1 MSNYEICQEMG
12 QNFIDYAYA
21 VNTDRS
27 IPAAADG
34 LKPVHRRILWSM
46 YKEKNTSDK
55 AHIKCA
61 RIVGDVMG
69 KYHPHGKRYCRV

>member
-1 MSNYEICQEMG
+1 MG

-27 IPAAADG
+27 IPSAADG

-55 AHIKCA
+55 AHVKCA
-61 RIVGDVMG
+61 RIVGDVIG
-69 KYHPHGKRYCRV
+69 KYHPHGK

>member
-1 MSNYEICQEMG
+1 MSNYELCEEMG

-27 IPAAADG
+27 IPSAADG

-46 YKEKNTSDK
+46 YKEKNNSDK
-55 AHIKCA
+55 AHVKCA
-61 RIVGDVMG
+61 RIVGDVIG
-69 KYHPHGKRYCRV
+69 KYHPHGK